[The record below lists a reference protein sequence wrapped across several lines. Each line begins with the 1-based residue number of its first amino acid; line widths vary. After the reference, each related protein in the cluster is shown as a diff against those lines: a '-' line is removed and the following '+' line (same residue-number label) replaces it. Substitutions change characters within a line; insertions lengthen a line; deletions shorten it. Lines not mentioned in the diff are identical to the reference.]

1 MNLRL
6 LLILLFT
13 LPLHAVELVKWERI
27 PLPVALNIGQERMVF
42 VDRNVRVGYPAA
54 LEDKLRIQ
62 SSNGTLYLF
71 ASQPFASTRLQ
82 LQDTENGELILLDVS
97 ASKGE
102 QIREPVRIV
111 REEKKTTDAKPDA
124 TPAPLPSTPLPVAL
138 TRYAAQM
145 LYAPLRAVEPL
156 PGIQPEGVR
165 LAKTLTT
172 LLPALPVS
180 AVPLSGWRLDPYHLA
195 AIRLQNKSST
205 RLELDPRQ
213 LQGQFYAASFQH
225 RWLGPA
231 GSAEDTSVLY
241 IITHNQHP
249 EQAILPEPEPEPE
262 KKK

>member
-1 MNLRL
+1 MNIRA
-6 LLILLFT
+6 LLILLLA

-27 PLPVALNIGQERMVF
+27 PLPVVLNIGQERIVF

-54 LEDKLRIQ
+54 LEGKLRIQ
-62 SSNGTLYLF
+62 SSNGTLYLL
-71 ASQPFASTRLQ
+71 ASQPFAATRLQ

-102 QIREPVRIV
+102 HIREPMRIV
-111 REEKKTTDAKPDA
+111 REEKKPPDAKPDT
-124 TPAPLPSTPLPVAL
+124 TPEPLPSTPFPVAL

-145 LYAPLRAVEPL
+145 LYAPLRTVEPL
-156 PGIQPEGVR
+156 PGVQPEGIR
-165 LAKTLTT
+165 LAKAITT

-180 AVPLSGWRLDPYHLA
+180 AMPIGGWKLDPYHLA
-195 AIRLQNKSST
+195 AIRLQNKSAT

-231 GSAEDTSVLY
+231 GSAEDTTVLY
-241 IITHNQHP
+241 LITRHQRP
-249 EQAILPEPEPEPE
+249 EQAILPEPATE

>member
-1 MNLRL
+1 MNVRPLLL
-6 LLILLFT
+6 LLIA

-27 PLPVALNIGQERMVF
+27 PLPVALNIGQERIVF

-54 LEDKLRIQ
+54 LEGKLRIQ
-62 SSNGTLYLF
+62 SSNGTLYLL
-71 ASQPFASTRLQ
+71 ASQPFATTRLQ

-102 QIREPVRIV
+102 HIREPMRIV
-111 REEKKTTDAKPDA
+111 REEKKTPDAKPNV
-124 TPAPLPSTPLPVAL
+124 TPESLPSTPLPVAL

-156 PGIQPEGVR
+156 PGVQPEGVR
-165 LAKTLTT
+165 LAKTITT
-172 LLPALPVS
+172 LLPALPVN
-180 AVPLSGWRLDPYHLA
+180 AIPIGGWRLDPYHLA
-195 AIRLQNKSST
+195 AIRLQNKSAT

-241 IITHNQHP
+241 LITRNHRP
-249 EQAILPEPEPEPE
+249 EQAILPEPAPE

>member
-1 MNLRL
+1 MNLRPL
-6 LLILLFT
+6 VILLFA

-27 PLPVALNIGQERMVF
+27 PLPVALNIGQERIVF

-54 LEDKLRIQ
+54 LEGKLRIQ
-62 SSNGTLYLF
+62 SSNGTLYLL
-71 ASQPFASTRLQ
+71 ASQPFAATRLQ

-97 ASKGE
+97 ASKSE
-102 QIREPVRIV
+102 LIREPMRIV
-111 REEKKTTDAKPDA
+111 REEKKTPDAKPDT
-124 TPAPLPSTPLPVAL
+124 TPEPLPSTPLPVAL

-145 LYAPLRAVEPL
+145 LYAPLRTVEPL
-156 PGIQPEGVR
+156 PGVQPEGVR

-172 LLPALPVS
+172 LLPTLPVN
-180 AVPLSGWRLDPYHLA
+180 AMPIGGWRLDPYHLA
-195 AIRLQNKSST
+195 AIRLQNKSAT

-231 GSAEDTSVLY
+231 GSAEDTTVLY
-241 IITHNQHP
+241 LITRNYRP
-249 EQAILPEPEPEPE
+249 EQAILPEYAPE

>member
-1 MNLRL
+1 MNLRP
-6 LLILLFT
+6 LLILLFA

-27 PLPVALNIGQERMVF
+27 PLPVALNIGQERIVF

-54 LEDKLRIQ
+54 LEGKLRIQ
-62 SSNGTLYLF
+62 SSNGTLYLL
-71 ASQPFASTRLQ
+71 ASQPFAATRLQ

-97 ASKGE
+97 ASKSE
-102 QIREPVRIV
+102 LIREPMRIV
-111 REEKKTTDAKPDA
+111 REEKKTPDAKPDT
-124 TPAPLPSTPLPVAL
+124 TPEPLPSTPLPVAL

-145 LYAPLRAVEPL
+145 LYAPLRTVEPL
-156 PGIQPEGVR
+156 PGVQPEGVR

-172 LLPALPVS
+172 LLPALPVN
-180 AVPLSGWRLDPYHLA
+180 AMPIGGWRLAPYHLA
-195 AIRLQNKSST
+195 AIRLQNKSAT

-231 GSAEDTSVLY
+231 GSAEDTTVLY
-241 IITHNQHP
+241 LITRNYRP
-249 EQAILPEPEPEPE
+249 EQAILPESAPE

>member
-1 MNLRL
+1 MNVRPQ
-6 LLILLFT
+6 LILLIV

-27 PLPVALNIGQERMVF
+27 PLPVALNIGQERIVI

-54 LEDKLRIQ
+54 LEGKLRIQ
-62 SSNGTLYLF
+62 SSNGTLYLL
-71 ASQPFASTRLQ
+71 ASQPFATTRLQ
-82 LQDTENGELILLDVS
+82 LQDTGNGELILLDVS
-97 ASKGE
+97 ASKGKH
-102 QIREPVRIV
+102 IREPMRIV

-124 TPAPLPSTPLPVAL
+124 VPQSLPSTPLPVAL

-145 LYAPLRAVEPL
+145 LYAPLRTVEPL
-156 PGIQPEGVR
+156 PGVQPEGVR
-165 LAKTLTT
+165 LAKTITT

-180 AVPLSGWRLDPYHLA
+180 AIPIGGWRLDPYHLA
-195 AIRLQNKSST
+195 AIRLQNKSAT

-231 GSAEDTSVLY
+231 GSAEDTTVLY
-241 IITHNQHP
+241 FITRNHRP
-249 EQAILPEPEPEPE
+249 EQAILPEPVPE

>member
-1 MNLRL
+1 MNVRP
-6 LLILLFT
+6 LLILLVA

-27 PLPVALNIGQERMVF
+27 PLPVALNTGQERIIF

-54 LEDKLRIQ
+54 LEGKLRIQ
-62 SSNGTLYLF
+62 SSNGTLYLL
-71 ASQPFASTRLQ
+71 ASQPFAANRLQ

-102 QIREPVRIV
+102 HIREPIRIV
-111 REEKKTTDAKPDA
+111 REEKKTPDAKPDA
-124 TPAPLPSTPLPVAL
+124 VPEPSTPLPVAL

-145 LYAPLRAVEPL
+145 LYAPLRTVEPL
-156 PGIQPEGVR
+156 PGVQPEGVR
-165 LAKTLTT
+165 LAKTITT

-180 AVPLSGWRLDPYHLA
+180 AIPIGGWRLDPYHLA
-195 AIRLQNKSST
+195 AIRLQNKSTT

-213 LQGQFYAASFQH
+213 LQGRFYAASFQH

-231 GSAEDTSVLY
+231 GSAEDTTVLY
-241 IITHNQHP
+241 LITHNHRP
-249 EQAILPEPEPEPE
+249 EQAILPEPAPE

>member
-1 MNLRL
+1 MNLRP
-6 LLILLFT
+6 LLILLFA

-27 PLPVALNIGQERMVF
+27 PLPVALNIGQERIVF

-54 LEDKLRIQ
+54 LEGKLRIQ
-62 SSNGTLYLF
+62 SSNGTLYLL
-71 ASQPFASTRLQ
+71 ASQPFAATRLQ

-97 ASKGE
+97 ASKSE
-102 QIREPVRIV
+102 LIREPMRIV
-111 REEKKTTDAKPDA
+111 REEKKTPDAKPDT
-124 TPAPLPSTPLPVAL
+124 TPEPLPSTPLPVAL

-145 LYAPLRAVEPL
+145 LYAPLRTVEPL
-156 PGIQPEGVR
+156 SGVQPEGVR

-172 LLPALPVS
+172 LLPALSVNAMPIG
-180 AVPLSGWRLDPYHLA
+180 GWRLDPYHLA
-195 AIRLQNKSST
+195 AIRLQNKSAT

-231 GSAEDTSVLY
+231 GSAEDTTVLY
-241 IITHNQHP
+241 LITRNYRP
-249 EQAILPEPEPEPE
+249 EQAILPESAPE

>member
-1 MNLRL
+1 MNLRPL
-6 LLILLFT
+6 VILLFA

-27 PLPVALNIGQERMVF
+27 PLPVALNIGQERIVF

-54 LEDKLRIQ
+54 LEGKLRIQ
-62 SSNGTLYLF
+62 SSNGTLYLL
-71 ASQPFASTRLQ
+71 ASQPFAATRLQ

-97 ASKGE
+97 ASKSE
-102 QIREPVRIV
+102 LIREPMRIV
-111 REEKKTTDAKPDA
+111 REEKKTPDAKPDT
-124 TPAPLPSTPLPVAL
+124 TPEPLPSTPLPVAL

-145 LYAPLRAVEPL
+145 LYAPLRTVEPL
-156 PGIQPEGVR
+156 PGVQPEGVR

-172 LLPALPVS
+172 LLPTLPVN
-180 AVPLSGWRLDPYHLA
+180 AMPIGGWRLDPYHLA
-195 AIRLQNKSST
+195 AIRLQNKSAT

-231 GSAEDTSVLY
+231 GSAEDTTVLY
-241 IITHNQHP
+241 LITRNYRP
-249 EQAILPEPEPEPE
+249 EQAILPESAPE

>member
-1 MNLRL
+1 MNVRP
-6 LLILLFT
+6 LLILLVA

-27 PLPVALNIGQERMVF
+27 PLPVALNIGQERIVF

-54 LEDKLRIQ
+54 LEGKLRIQ
-62 SSNGTLYLF
+62 SSNGTLYLL
-71 ASQPFASTRLQ
+71 ASQPFAATRLQ

-97 ASKGE
+97 SSKGGH
-102 QIREPVRIV
+102 IREPMRIV

-124 TPAPLPSTPLPVAL
+124 VPQSLPSTPLPVAL

-145 LYAPLRAVEPL
+145 LYAPLRTVEPL
-156 PGIQPEGVR
+156 PGVQPEGVR
-165 LAKTLTT
+165 LAKTITT

-180 AVPLSGWRLDPYHLA
+180 AMPIGGWKLDPYHLA
-195 AIRLQNKSST
+195 AIRLQNKSAT

-213 LQGQFYAASFQH
+213 LQGRFYAASFQH

-231 GSAEDTSVLY
+231 GSAEDTTVLY
-241 IITHNQHP
+241 LITRHQRP
-249 EQAILPEPEPEPE
+249 EQAILPEPAPE